1 MNGSGKAVRHETAS
15 PAVDRRVR
23 RTRAAL
29 TRALVDLVLEKRYR
43 SITVQDLLDRAD
55 VGRSTFY
62 SHYRGKDDL
71 LLRSFEAMLEMFDGC
86 VDADTDR
93 PRLAPVEELFRHVG
107 DVRAFHRALA
117 RAQKIDLLFH
127 AGAIITSRSIAR
139 RTAALSPPPA
149 AAGSELEATAHACA
163 GALFALLR
171 WWVDQESPPSP
182 RQMDEL
188 FHRLVL
194 PGAGGSDQPSRGS
207 ADTLLTRG
215 EPRAP
220 ARGGA
225 GQVRR

>member
-1 MNGSGKAVRHETAS
+1 MNGSGKAVRRETAS
-15 PAVDRRVR
+15 PVLDRRVR

-29 TRALVDLVLEKRYR
+29 TQALIELVLEKRYR

-71 LLRSFEAMLEMFDGC
+71 LLRSFEAMLEMLDGC

-93 PRLAPVEELFRHVG
+93 QRLAPVEELFHHVG
-107 DVRAFHRALA
+107 DFRDFHRALA
-117 RAQKIDLLFH
+117 RARKIDLLFH
-127 AGAIITSRSIAR
+127 AGAISTSRSIAR
-139 RTAALSPPPA
+139 RIAALTPPPA

-171 WWVDQESPPSP
+171 WWLDQQSPPSP

-194 PGAGGSDQPSRGS
+194 PGVAR
-207 ADTLLTRG
+207 TR
-215 EPRAP
+215 
-220 ARGGA
+220 
-225 GQVRR
+225 